1 MNERKLT
8 RGGASQLTAALD
20 KIANTVQKNP
30 AVLGIDTKIAQ
41 DFAYRCDLISDAV
54 ETTATINYPKQA
66 EAAVEEIGAETKGP
80 IYEEDADP
88 DLKGQFTQAEF
99 SELTRLEDKDAL
111 GNAANSKVLASAT
124 ALARLL
130 EAAVAEEE
138 DEDEAM
144 DSDKEAASKLP
155 EVYVRGY
162 NGLMKQV
169 RVLSELED
177 QINELNAQID
187 AAVGPLVS
195 AKSKLSKEQKKIH
208 TEIKKEYKD
217 NLTKIGNVTV
227 ETKSKATRAAA
238 MLKVAGRKGTMD
250 SQFDALI
257 AALEEKF
264 EIEIQEF
271 AKQTMETLRENN
283 KTMTVSFKGFEL
295 EDKLADMGKTAGLA
309 DMLTKFQD
317 WLVRSYK
324 RMIRFINNAGQVA
337 EAQGKD
343 IDRAYND
350 LEKALQ
356 SRKASSPD
364 MFALFI

>member
-1 MNERKLT
+1 M
-8 RGGASQLTAALD
+8 
-20 KIANTVQKNP
+20 
-30 AVLGIDTKIAQ
+30 
-41 DFAYRCDLISDAV
+41 
-54 ETTATINYPKQA
+54 
-66 EAAVEEIGAETKGP
+66 
-80 IYEEDADP
+80 
-88 DLKGQFTQAEF
+88 
-99 SELTRLEDKDAL
+99 
-111 GNAANSKVLASAT
+111 
-124 ALARLL
+124 
-130 EAAVAEEE
+130 
-138 DEDEAM
+138 
-144 DSDKEAASKLP
+144 
-155 EVYVRGY
+155 
-162 NGLMKQV
+162 
-169 RVLSELED
+169 
-177 QINELNAQID
+177 
-187 AAVGPLVS
+187 
-195 AKSKLSKEQKKIH
+195 
-208 TEIKKEYKD
+208 
-217 NLTKIGNVTV
+217 TV

-364 MFALFI
+364 MFDLFI